1 MTVALALTL
10 AALALA
16 AAGADRN
23 RARRHAVVGAALPLP
38 LLSLV
43 RPPWA
48 VAVLLVGVASVLA
61 GSGPARH
68 ARQRARARR
77 REIERALPDALD
89 LLAGVIE
96 AGAPLGDALAG
107 VSRHLDDP
115 VGEEL
120 ERCAVRLA
128 SAGGSRRDALVGL
141 ARAGSPDL
149 ARIGYAL
156 ATADELGAPIADL
169 LREQAALQRELD
181 RLRIRERAA
190 SASPKIALVVSLVL
204 VPSGL
209 LVILGSQALSLL
221 AGVS

>member
-1 MTVALALTL
+1 MTPVVGMAL
-10 AALALA
+10 AALGLVAADASTTPSRRYAVLAVAVPLPLIALA
-16 AAGADRN
+16 RLPGGIALLLLVAASVIAGSAPAR
-23 RARRHAVVGAALPLP
+23 RARRQ
-38 LLSLV
+38 
-43 RPPWA
+43 
-48 VAVLLVGVASVLA
+48 
-61 GSGPARH
+61 ARE
-68 ARQRARARR
+68 RR
-77 REIERALPDALD
+77 RAIERALPDALD

-96 AGAPLGDALAG
+96 AGTPLGTALAG
-107 VSRHLDDP
+107 VAGHLDDP
-115 VGEEL
+115 VGDEL
-120 ERCAVRLA
+120 ARCATRLG
-128 SAGGSRRDALVGL
+128 SPGTSRRDALVGL

-221 AGVS
+221 ADVS

>member
-1 MTVALALTL
+1 MSLSIAMALVALALS
-10 AALALA
+10 
-16 AAGADRN
+16 AAGADHH
-23 RARRHAVVGAALPLP
+23 RARRHALVGAALPLP

-43 RPPWA
+43 RPPA
-48 VAVLLVGVASVLA
+48 AIAMLLLGLASVLA

-68 ARQRARARR
+68 ARQRVRARR

-96 AGAPLGDALAG
+96 AGAPLGEALTG
-107 VSRHLDDP
+107 VARHLDDP

-120 ERCAVRLA
+120 ATCAVRLG
-128 SAGGSRRDALVGL
+128 SPGGSRRDALVGL

-149 ARIGYAL
+149 ARIGYSL

>member
-1 MTVALALTL
+1 MSITVAVALV
-10 AALALA
+10 ALVLA
-16 AAGADRN
+16 AASITGAPS
-23 RARRHAVVGAALPLP
+23 RRCALLGAALPLP
-38 LLSLV
+38 LLSLA
-43 RPPWA
+43 RPPA
-48 VAVLLVGVASVLA
+48 AFALLLLAAASAIA
-61 GSGPARH
+61 GSAPARH
-68 ARQRARARR
+68 ARQLVRGRR

-96 AGAPLGDALAG
+96 AGTPLSEALAG
-107 VSRHLDDP
+107 VARHLDDP

-120 ERCAVRLA
+120 EACSARLA
-128 SAGGSRRDALVGL
+128 SPGGTRRDALVGL

-190 SASPKIALVVSLVL
+190 SAAPKIALVVSLVL

>member
-1 MTVALALTL
+1 V
-10 AALALA
+10 LA
-16 AAGADRN
+16 AAGFAKGPS
-23 RARRHAVVGAALPLP
+23 RRHALVGAAVPLP
-38 LLSLV
+38 LVSLA
-43 RPPWA
+43 RPPA
-48 VAVLLVGVASVLA
+48 AIALILVSAACAIA
-61 GSGPARH
+61 GSAPARRARQH
-68 ARQRARARR
+68 ARDRR

-96 AGAPLGDALAG
+96 AGTPLGDALAG
-107 VSRHLDDP
+107 VARHLDDP

-120 ERCAVRLA
+120 SRCAARLG
-128 SAGGSRRDALVGL
+128 SPTGSRRDALVGL

-149 ARIGYAL
+149 ARVGYAL